1 MKPKKFTKILLAQL
15 VMGVNMLRDREGRRI
30 IQQMRL
36 EVEWFPTNNNR
47 NILRIPIKLEIII

>member
-15 VMGVNMLRDREGRRI
+15 VKGVNMLRDREGRRI

-36 EVEWFPTNNNR
+36 EVEWFPPNNNR